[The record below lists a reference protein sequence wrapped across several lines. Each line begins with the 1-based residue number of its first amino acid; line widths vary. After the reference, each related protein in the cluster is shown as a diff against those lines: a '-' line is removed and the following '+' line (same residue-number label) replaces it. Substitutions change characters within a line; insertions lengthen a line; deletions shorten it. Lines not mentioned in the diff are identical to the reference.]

1 MQRTLILCGIL
12 VLVSQVNAPADTP
25 GPEPKF
31 AALTLPRVEPLSDQP
46 ASQDDAECP
55 CPVATIVF
63 VKPVGFRNRAG
74 FDPTDVGDRPS
85 VQIYEGMKLK
95 VFADGHYTLS
105 CTVEA
110 PATTVT
116 LNLEFKLISTAISS
130 NDVCYDAE
138 PWATLTI
145 PPIQIEPRAGETNG
159 GLSRVYHVTYTGWS
173 PRLQQVCTKT
183 AGQTPCCCVKK
194 CGKTIYVGQPAGC
207 CQLCQR
213 CTSCQLMI
221 QRHGKAT
228 VGSLPR

>member
-1 MQRTLILCGIL
+1 MQRTLIACGIL
-12 VLVSQVNAPADTP
+12 VLVSQVSAPAVDA
-25 GPEPKF
+25 GPKF

-46 ASQDDAECP
+46 APQDDAESSCRA
-55 CPVATIVF
+55 ATIVF

-74 FDPTDVGDRPS
+74 FDPADVGDRPS

-95 VFADGHYTLS
+95 LFKDGRYSLY

-116 LNLEFKLISTAISS
+116 LNLDFKLISTS
-130 NDVCYDAE
+130 NDNGKVCYDAE

-159 GLSRVYHVTYTGWS
+159 GLSRVYQVTYTGWS
-173 PRLQQVCTKT
+173 PRLKQVCTKI
-183 AGQTPCCCVKK
+183 ACPASCCSDEK
-194 CGKTIYVGQPAGC
+194 CIYVGQPSGC
-207 CQLCQR
+207 CHLCQR
-213 CTSCQLMI
+213 DTLCQLVI

-228 VGSLPR
+228 IGSLSR